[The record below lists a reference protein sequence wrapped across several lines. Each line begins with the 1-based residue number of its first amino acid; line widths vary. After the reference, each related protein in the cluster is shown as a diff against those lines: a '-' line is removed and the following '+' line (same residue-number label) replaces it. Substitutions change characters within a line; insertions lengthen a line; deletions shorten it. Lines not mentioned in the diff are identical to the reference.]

1 MQRQSANPALPL
13 WLLILIVGTIVGVSM
28 GRTQSMGLYLPPV
41 TKALD
46 IGREPFGLA
55 MALAQ
60 LTLGLGAP
68 FFGGL
73 IDKFGAG
80 RIVVIC
86 LLAAIAGLYLMY
98 AATSA
103 NDLLIS
109 GVLLG
114 IGVSGTGITAL
125 VGTIGRLAPPE
136 KRLSAIA
143 SIGMAAG
150 IGGFVALPVM
160 HLLIELVG
168 WKQSLVWLMAITALL
183 IPLAWPIGG
192 KPVRR
197 DGPVRDQTLMEALR
211 EAFQH
216 PSFWLLTAG
225 FFETHRPYPHDRYQP
240 ADADTVVLPDYL
252 PDTADIR
259 EDLADFY
266 GSISVADAAVGQ
278 LLDTLAATGL
288 DRTTWVVFVTD
299 HGPALPRAKSTL
311 YDAGT
316 GIAMIVRPPRGA
328 DVAHQVYDEL
338 FSGVDLV
345 PTLLELLGVGVP
357 PDIEGLSHARQ
368 LLQNPRGEDPV
379 RTAVFTMKTYHD
391 SFDPIRAIRT
401 KEYSYIENYA
411 PRPLLDLP
419 WDIADSAPGRTVE
432 PLARAPRPER
442 ELYDLVD
449 DPTESHNLLGPEAT
463 DKDEAI
469 GIDLALQLDDWRQKT
484 KDVIPSDFAGTR
496 IADRYTQ
503 TYAHIK
509 NFQIPSRAAKATD
522 RGITEITA
530 PGNSSAHRDR
540 KP

>member
-98 AATSA
+98 AASSA

-197 DGPVRDQTLMEALR
+197 EGPVRDQTLMEALR

-225 FFETHRPYPHDRYQP
+225 FFVCGFHVAFIMVHLPAFTVDQGLPSWVGPYALSVVGIANIVGTFIAGQSGRFIEKRRGLSLIYFGRAILPVTPVSVIVICGLLGLLWLSTIPLTSGLVATFFGTTWMSMLFGIVFLSHQLGSFLGVWLGGRLYDMTKSY
-240 ADADTVVLPDYL
+240 DAMWWISIALGL
-252 PDTADIR
+252 
-259 EDLADFY
+259 LAAL
-266 GSISVADAAVGQ
+266 INWPIQEKPVAR
-278 LLDTLAATGL
+278 LAAT
-288 DRTTWVVFVTD
+288 
-299 HGPALPRAKSTL
+299 S
-311 YDAGT
+311 
-316 GIAMIVRPPRGA
+316 VRPVGA
-328 DVAHQVYDEL
+328 
-338 FSGVDLV
+338 
-345 PTLLELLGVGVP
+345 
-357 PDIEGLSHARQ
+357 
-368 LLQNPRGEDPV
+368 
-379 RTAVFTMKTYHD
+379 
-391 SFDPIRAIRT
+391 
-401 KEYSYIENYA
+401 
-411 PRPLLDLP
+411 
-419 WDIADSAPGRTVE
+419 
-432 PLARAPRPER
+432 
-442 ELYDLVD
+442 
-449 DPTESHNLLGPEAT
+449 
-463 DKDEAI
+463 
-469 GIDLALQLDDWRQKT
+469 
-484 KDVIPSDFAGTR
+484 
-496 IADRYTQ
+496 
-503 TYAHIK
+503 
-509 NFQIPSRAAKATD
+509 
-522 RGITEITA
+522 
-530 PGNSSAHRDR
+530 
-540 KP
+540 

>member
-98 AATSA
+98 AASSA

-197 DGPVRDQTLMEALR
+197 EGPVRDQTLMEALR

-225 FFETHRPYPHDRYQP
+225 FFVCGFHVAFIMVHLPAFTVDQGLPSWVGPY
-240 ADADTVVLPDYL
+240 ALSVVGIANIVGTFIAGQSGRFIEKRRGLSLIYFGRAILFLGFLYL
-252 PDTADIR
+252 PVTPVSVIVICGLLGLLWLSTIPLTSGLVATFFGTTWMSMLFGFVFLSHQLGAFLGVWLGGRLYDMTNSYDAMWW
-259 EDLADFY
+259 L
-266 GSISVADAAVGQ
+266 SIGLGV
-278 LLDTLAATGL
+278 LAALLNWPIQEKPVARLSAL
-288 DRTTWVVFVTD
+288 D
-299 HGPALPRAKSTL
+299 A
-311 YDAGT
+311 
-316 GIAMIVRPPRGA
+316 
-328 DVAHQVYDEL
+328 Q
-338 FSGVDLV
+338 
-345 PTLLELLGVGVP
+345 
-357 PDIEGLSHARQ
+357 
-368 LLQNPRGEDPV
+368 
-379 RTAVFTMKTYHD
+379 
-391 SFDPIRAIRT
+391 
-401 KEYSYIENYA
+401 
-411 PRPLLDLP
+411 
-419 WDIADSAPGRTVE
+419 
-432 PLARAPRPER
+432 
-442 ELYDLVD
+442 
-449 DPTESHNLLGPEAT
+449 
-463 DKDEAI
+463 
-469 GIDLALQLDDWRQKT
+469 
-484 KDVIPSDFAGTR
+484 
-496 IADRYTQ
+496 
-503 TYAHIK
+503 
-509 NFQIPSRAAKATD
+509 AAKA
-522 RGITEITA
+522 
-530 PGNSSAHRDR
+530 
-540 KP
+540 

>member
-41 TKALD
+41 TMALD

-98 AATSA
+98 AASSA

-197 DGPVRDQTLMEALR
+197 EGPVRDQTLMEALR

-225 FFETHRPYPHDRYQP
+225 FFVCGFHVAFIMVHLPAFTVDQGLPSWVGPY
-240 ADADTVVLPDYL
+240 ALSVVGIANIVGTFIAGQSGRFIEKRRGLSLIYFGRAILFLGFLYL
-252 PDTADIR
+252 PITPVSVIVICGLLGLLWLSTIPLTSGLVATFFGTTWMSMLFGIVFLSHQLGSFLGVWLGGRLYDMTKSYDAMWWISIALGL
-259 EDLADFY
+259 LAAL
-266 GSISVADAAVGQ
+266 INWPIQEKPVAR
-278 LLDTLAATGL
+278 LAAT
-288 DRTTWVVFVTD
+288 
-299 HGPALPRAKSTL
+299 S
-311 YDAGT
+311 
-316 GIAMIVRPPRGA
+316 VRP
-328 DVAHQVYDEL
+328 
-338 FSGVDLV
+338 VD
-345 PTLLELLGVGVP
+345 
-357 PDIEGLSHARQ
+357 A
-368 LLQNPRGEDPV
+368 
-379 RTAVFTMKTYHD
+379 
-391 SFDPIRAIRT
+391 
-401 KEYSYIENYA
+401 
-411 PRPLLDLP
+411 
-419 WDIADSAPGRTVE
+419 
-432 PLARAPRPER
+432 
-442 ELYDLVD
+442 
-449 DPTESHNLLGPEAT
+449 
-463 DKDEAI
+463 
-469 GIDLALQLDDWRQKT
+469 
-484 KDVIPSDFAGTR
+484 
-496 IADRYTQ
+496 
-503 TYAHIK
+503 
-509 NFQIPSRAAKATD
+509 
-522 RGITEITA
+522 
-530 PGNSSAHRDR
+530 
-540 KP
+540 

>member
-98 AATSA
+98 AASSA

-197 DGPVRDQTLMEALR
+197 EGPVRDQTLMEALR

-225 FFETHRPYPHDRYQP
+225 FFVCGFHVAFIMVHLPAFTVDQGLPSWVGPY
-240 ADADTVVLPDYL
+240 ALSVVGIANIVGTFIAGQSGRFIEKRRGLSLIYFGRALLFLGFLYL
-252 PDTADIR
+252 PITPVSVIVICGLLGLLWLSTIPLTSGLVATFFGTTWMSMLFGIVFLSHQLGSFLGVWLGGRLYDMTKSYDAMWWISIALGL
-259 EDLADFY
+259 LAAL
-266 GSISVADAAVGQ
+266 INWPIQEKPVAR
-278 LLDTLAATGL
+278 LAAT
-288 DRTTWVVFVTD
+288 
-299 HGPALPRAKSTL
+299 S
-311 YDAGT
+311 
-316 GIAMIVRPPRGA
+316 VRPVGA
-328 DVAHQVYDEL
+328 
-338 FSGVDLV
+338 
-345 PTLLELLGVGVP
+345 
-357 PDIEGLSHARQ
+357 
-368 LLQNPRGEDPV
+368 
-379 RTAVFTMKTYHD
+379 
-391 SFDPIRAIRT
+391 
-401 KEYSYIENYA
+401 
-411 PRPLLDLP
+411 
-419 WDIADSAPGRTVE
+419 
-432 PLARAPRPER
+432 
-442 ELYDLVD
+442 
-449 DPTESHNLLGPEAT
+449 
-463 DKDEAI
+463 
-469 GIDLALQLDDWRQKT
+469 
-484 KDVIPSDFAGTR
+484 
-496 IADRYTQ
+496 
-503 TYAHIK
+503 
-509 NFQIPSRAAKATD
+509 
-522 RGITEITA
+522 
-530 PGNSSAHRDR
+530 
-540 KP
+540 